1 MGTGPRAWINHVVDD
16 LHGKSSDSK
25 LERNVRLNIY
35 HGVLN
40 MTAMNMVQPFIAIF
54 AMKLDASNAQVALL
68 SSAPAVVSLLAMI
81 PGGKYA
87 DAQPQKKRITAIF
100 FLMHRMF
107 WVLMAMIP
115 FFSKDLRATLLVG
128 VVALMNLPGAMS
140 NVAWQGFIG
149 GVVPQNRRADA
160 FAARNRAMNIAGTA
174 MVLVAGRIL
183 DMMSFPMGY
192 QLVFCSA
199 FALAIGEIWVFS
211 RIEEEPPTQTELV
224 TGVQF
229 WKGFGRSFVSDIKE
243 IWHNH
248 RFLRYTGVSILFYFA
263 WQVPWPLFSIYQ
275 FRVLNA
281 NNMWIS
287 ILNLTNTGG
296 SLVGY
301 GFWARHMNKNG
312 TFKTLFASTIGI
324 FIVPLAYA
332 FSKNLYMIAF
342 FNLLTGAIF
351 SGVNLALFNALLE
364 VTPDGRRTTYIAYYT
379 TVVNFATIFAPITG
393 VALLNVMG
401 FQGAFLASA
410 LLRLLGSFTFLLISR
425 LESRDRKL
433 LSEHASA

>member
-1 MGTGPRAWINHVVDD
+1 MANSPRQMVRGLVND
-16 LHGKSSDSK
+16 LQGKSSDNR
-25 LERNVRLNIY
+25 LERNIRLNVY
-35 HGVLN
+35 HGILN
-40 MTAMNMVQPFIAIF
+40 MTAANMVQPFISIF
-54 AMKLDASNAQVALL
+54 AMKMMASDQQVALL
-68 SSAPAVVSLLAMI
+68 SSAPAIVSLLAMI

-87 DAQPQKKRITAIF
+87 DAQPEKKRITSLF
-100 FLMHRMF
+100 FLMHRFF

-115 FFSKDLRATLLVG
+115 FFSTDIRATLLVG
-128 VVALMNLPGAMS
+128 IVALMNLPGAMS

-149 GVVPQNRRADA
+149 GVVPQQRRADA

-174 MVLVAGRIL
+174 MVLIAGRIL
-183 DMMSFPMGY
+183 DMMSFPIGY
-192 QLVFCSA
+192 QIMFSSA
-199 FALAIGEIWVFS
+199 FLLALGEIWVFR
-211 RIEEEPPTQTELV
+211 RIEETPPENFV
-224 TGVQF
+224 KSEVPF
-229 WKGFGRSFVSDIKE
+229 WRGFGRSFVNDVRE
-243 IWHNH
+243 IWRNH
-248 RFLRYTGVSILFYFA
+248 RFLRYMGVSILFYFA

-275 FRVLNA
+275 FRELHA

-301 GFWARHMNKNG
+301 GFWARYMNKNG
-312 TFKTLFASTIGI
+312 TFNTLFASTIGI

-393 VALLNVMG
+393 VALLNLMG
-401 FQGAFLASA
+401 FKWAFLACA
-410 LLRLLGSFTFLLISR
+410 LLRLLGSLTFLLISR
-425 LESRDRKL
+425 LEGRERRAATDG
-433 LSEHASA
+433 ATA